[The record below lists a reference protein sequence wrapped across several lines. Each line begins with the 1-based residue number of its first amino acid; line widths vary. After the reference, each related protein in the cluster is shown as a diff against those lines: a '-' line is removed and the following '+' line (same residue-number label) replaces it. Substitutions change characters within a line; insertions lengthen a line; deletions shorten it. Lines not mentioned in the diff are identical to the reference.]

1 MATQLDQITQNLREL
16 VLEGAYE
23 PGAAVREVA
32 VAEKLGVSRTLTRL
46 AMAALEQDG
55 LLLREPNRGFR
66 VRSFTLDEVADAIEV
81 RGELEALAAR
91 QAAERGLSPA
101 LAAQLRAILAE
112 AEAVAQEGFKEL
124 SNRSRWIDLNCAFHS
139 GIVEGSANKA
149 LAPALDHICRVPL
162 AGPRAI
168 VFNRTVPDQ
177 GIAQLKA
184 AHDDH
189 VQILDAILNRQG
201 QRAAALI
208 REHAYRSGRNK
219 RANFDALQQT
229 AVWPALP
236 GVALVRRAGNE

>member
-16 VLEGAYE
+16 ILEGAYE

-91 QAAERGLSPA
+91 QAAERGLAPA

-112 AEAVAQEGFKEL
+112 AEAVAREGFEDL
-124 SNRSRWIDLNCAFHS
+124 SNRSRWIDLNGAFHS

-149 LAPALDHICRVPL
+149 LPPALDHICRVPL

-177 GIAQLKA
+177 GIAQLNA

-219 RANFDALQQT
+219 RVNFDALQHT

-236 GVALVRRAGNE
+236 GVALVRRAGSE